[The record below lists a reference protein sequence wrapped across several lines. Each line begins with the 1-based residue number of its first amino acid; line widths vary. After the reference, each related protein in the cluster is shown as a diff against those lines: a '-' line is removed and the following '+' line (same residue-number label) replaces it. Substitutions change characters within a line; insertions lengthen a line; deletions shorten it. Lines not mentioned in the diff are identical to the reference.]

1 MEEKNTKEILLGKI
15 EQNNLNL
22 EYLKQKRENIDKTIE
37 ILERKIEN
45 QKFTLRNLK

>member
-15 EQNNLNL
+15 EQNSLNL
-22 EYLKQKRENIDKTIE
+22 ESLKQKRENIDKTIE

>member
-22 EYLKQKRENIDKTIE
+22 ESLKQKRENIDKTIE